1 MSNPNIVN
9 TTSVKGDTVLA
20 NSISTTGVVL
30 VDNTI
35 SNSTYKI
42 GTLIVSNIDTNTPY
56 DCSIKLERSSIQY
69 SIVNTVAIPP
79 DTSIVIISR
88 DTSIYLRENDKIL
101 LYPSSSNKLEALCA
115 YEEIQ

>member
-20 NSISTTGVVL
+20 NTISTTGVVL
-30 VDNTI
+30 IDNTV

-42 GTLIVSNIDTNTPY
+42 GTLIVSNIDTATPY
-56 DCSIKLERSSIQY
+56 DCSIKLERSSTQY
-69 SIVNTVAIPP
+69 SIINTVAIPP
-79 DTSIVIISR
+79 DTSIVVISR

-101 LYPSSSNKLEALCA
+101 LFPSSSNKLEALCS